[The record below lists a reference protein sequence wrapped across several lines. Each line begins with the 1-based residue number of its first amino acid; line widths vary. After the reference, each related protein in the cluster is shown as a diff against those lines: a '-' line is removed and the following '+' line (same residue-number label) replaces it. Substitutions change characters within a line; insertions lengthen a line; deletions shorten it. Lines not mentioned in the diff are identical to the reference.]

1 MGKARCSVE
10 SCAMWLSESV
20 EAESRCLPAKTK
32 RRSVGEWLVRRARR
46 DRSVDMEVVAGIVR
60 GVTMKQSN

>member
-1 MGKARCSVE
+1 
-10 SCAMWLSESV
+10 MWLSESV